1 MVEHPDDYIN
11 SVVRKMVQDL
21 TDKVS
26 EQEAEIERL
35 KANQCSCRK
44 AIFSDD
50 KQT

>member
-21 TDKVS
+21 TDRC
-26 EQEAEIERL
+26 EALETENAQL

-44 AIFSDD
+44 AIFAEQ
-50 KQT
+50 K